1 MAPRGPFAFKALLAG
16 SDVMML
22 IEASL
27 TVSAGLPAALRFE
40 SPQAV
45 AETMGQTDG
54 MNGVIK
60 NMNE

>member
-1 MAPRGPFAFKALLAG
+1 
-16 SDVMML
+16 MML